1 LETSVTQYNSQD
13 IYVLNPDVRLRNDK
27 KRVIA
32 IAFHDGSAYP
42 LALDPITGVVMSMFD
57 GLRTCEDIA
66 DLCTSFANEP
76 IKMTE
81 EYVEK
86 VIIDA
91 TKTTD
96 AMPLPLLVMKRDLRP
111 EDCRR
116 VRKYNPRDFA
126 IHRDQWKALYLD
138 NNRHVFPV
146 GILWLLT
153 NDCQVN
159 CQYCYMHKPPLNQE
173 DLLPWDRVQTILKEI
188 YEHGPALFNISGGDV
203 MLYPHIFDLLD
214 LLRQYDLPIVGIP
227 TKAYVGRETAD
238 RLAKNDSVNFIQ
250 FSIDS
255 TVPEIGDYLVQSPGF
270 VERTFKSIENCLAA
284 GLKVESKSVITPYNI
299 TTIPKLYREL
309 KARGVSAIRLATY
322 CRSTFHHKDKFFNH
336 LDDYE
341 WLYREI
347 EKLKQEFPGDTIRIQ
362 NGSPT
367 PEPMSPEKKKEIWD
381 KKTRCTAGRNWITIC
396 ANGRVVA
403 CEQIP
408 EREEDYLGNL
418 RSQSLTEVW
427 NSKALDEYL
436 IHPPREKFKGTICY
450 ECPEDEFYECTTKV
464 GTCVRDIVRDYGT
477 RWAPTKYCPRAP
489 EAPRPQ

>member
-1 LETSVTQYNSQD
+1 MRYKKHLKRSVSLEKSVTQYNAQD
-13 IYVLNPDVRLRNDK
+13 IYVLNPDARLRNDK
-27 KRVIA
+27 KRVLVLSIHRGA
-32 IAFHDGSAYP
+32 AYP
-42 LALDPITGVVMSMFD
+42 LVLDPIAGVVMSMFD
-57 GLRTCEDIA
+57 GSRTCEDIA
-66 DLCTSFANEP
+66 HLCTSFA
-76 IKMTE
+76 
-81 EYVEK
+81 Y
-86 VIIDA
+86 
-91 TKTTD
+91 TKITQE
-96 AMPLPLLVMKRDLRP
+96 MPFPLLLKMADLGP
-111 EDCRR
+111 EEFARI
-116 VRKYNPRDFA
+116 RKYNPRDFA
-126 IHRDQWKALYLD
+126 IHRDQWKSIYAD
-138 NNRHVFPV
+138 DSHQVFPV
-146 GILWLLT
+146 TLLWLLT

-159 CQYCYMHKPPLNQE
+159 CQYCYMHKPPLKKE

-188 YEHGPALFNISGGDV
+188 YEHGPLLLNISGGDV
-203 MLYPHIFDLLD
+203 MLYPHIFDFLD
-214 LLRQYDLPIVGIP
+214 LLRQYDLPLVGIP
-227 TKAYVGRETAD
+227 TKAYVDRETAD
-238 RLAKNDSVNFIQ
+238 RLAENDIVESIQ

-309 KARGVSAIRLATY
+309 KTRGVSEIRLATY

-341 WLYREI
+341 WLDREI
-347 EKLKQEFPGDTIRIQ
+347 EKLKQEFPEDDFMIQ
-362 NGSPT
+362 NGDPK

-381 KKTRCTAGRNWITIC
+381 KSTRCTAGRNMLAIC

-408 EREEDYLGNL
+408 EREEDYIGDL

-450 ECPEDEFYECTTKV
+450 ECPDDEFYKCNTIT
-464 GTCVRDIVRDYGT
+464 GTCVRDIIRDYGT